1 MITALDL
8 PLPGSQAYRDAL
20 GRPPQAEG
28 LRQEAAA
35 LLEQVRWGGDAAVR
49 SLTLRFDGVDIART
63 LVSPDRIRLAAESA
77 DPRLVAALQAAAA
90 NIARF
95 HQAQGFSE
103 EVVEV
108 RPGVRGWRE
117 WRPLDRVGVYVPGGR
132 APYPS
137 SVLMLCVPARL
148 AGCREVVLCSPPGP
162 DGGVDSA
169 IMAAAS
175 VAGVT
180 EVHAVG
186 GVQAIAAM
194 TYGTESVARVDKLFG
209 PGNAHVT
216 AAKRLVFGEV
226 AVDMPAGPSEVVVI
240 TDGSVPPAWLA
251 ADLEAQAEHAPD
263 AVGVLVATDPA
274 VAEEVARRISSERLT
289 QVRVFASSDL
299 ERAIRFANDYAP
311 EHLILACR
319 DSARW
324 LPLVTNAGSVFLGA
338 HAPAALGDYATGANH
353 VLPTGGMARSFSPLG
368 LLDFGHT
375 IQVQSVSPPGLAQL
389 APLVEQIA
397 QVEGFGQH
405 WRSVEVRLASD
416 AGEVSWAPQPRR
428 SVRETRGYE
437 WEASTPEVAARHGLL
452 PHQVVRFDTN
462 TCPWELAPAD
472 GLTVEAVNEYP
483 DPTYPGLTSALA
495 HYAGVPVESIT
506 VGAGADELLA
516 LIAET
521 YIGPLDPVVIQE
533 PSYAMFRVLSGI
545 RGARLI
551 PVPAGDQERL
561 LRAAAEARLVWIC
574 NPNNPTGELLP
585 EQVAAEAARVCPGV
599 VVVDEAY
606 FEFSGATAAGMVQRL
621 SNLVVVRTLSK
632 AFGLAGARVGYAVSG
647 AQIAGAL
654 ARVRPPAS
662 VSSLSATLAVQ
673 ALEMAPEMRRRV
685 AELQRWKADL
695 ARAITELGLQV
706 RPSATNFLLVGCPQG
721 LGLALE
727 RTGVV
732 VRSFPTGSALAGWMR
747 VTVRSP
753 AENARLLG
761 GLQRWVADS
770 DV

>member
-1 MITALDL
+1 MITPLAL
-8 PLPGSQAYRDAL
+8 PIPGSQEYRDAL
-20 GRPPQAEG
+20 RRPPQPER
-28 LRQEAAA
+28 LRQEAA
-35 LLEQVRWGGDAAVR
+35 LILEQVRLGGDAAVR
-49 SLTLRFDGVDIART
+49 SMTLRFDGVDIARSR
-63 LVSPDRIRLAAESA
+63 VDPDRIKLAAAQAS
-77 DPRLVAALQAAAA
+77 PGLVAALHAAAA

-148 AGCREVVLCSPPGP
+148 AGCQEVVLCSPPGP
-162 DGGVDSA
+162 DGEVNSN
-169 IMAAAS
+169 ILAAAL

-186 GVQAIAAM
+186 GVQAIGAM
-194 TYGTESVARVDKLFG
+194 TYGTESMPRVDKLFG

-251 ADLEAQAEHAPD
+251 ADLEAQSEHAPD
-263 AVGVLVATDPA
+263 AVGVLVATDLA
-274 VAEEVARRISSERLT
+274 VAEAVARRISPDRWA
-289 QVRVFASSDL
+289 QVRVFVSSDL
-299 ERAIRFANDYAP
+299 EQAVGFANDYAP
-311 EHLILACR
+311 EHLILACG
-319 DSARW
+319 DSERW
-324 LPLVTNAGSVFLGA
+324 LPLVTHAGSVFLGA
-338 HAPAALGDYATGANH
+338 SAPAALGDYATGANH

-375 IQVQSVSPPGLAQL
+375 MQVQSVSPTGLAGL
-389 APLVEQIA
+389 APLVEQIS
-397 QVEGFGQH
+397 QVEGFRQH
-405 WRSVEVRLASD
+405 WRSVEVRLGAD
-416 AGEVSWAPQPRR
+416 VGELAWAPQPRK
-428 SVRETRGYE
+428 SVREMSPYQ
-437 WEASTPEVAARHGLL
+437 WEASTPQVAARSGLL
-452 PHQVVRFDTN
+452 PHEVVRFDTN
-462 TCPWELAPAD
+462 TCPWELVPVD
-472 GLTVEAVNEYP
+472 GLSPEALNEYP
-483 DPTYPGLTSALA
+483 DSTYPELTSALA
-495 HYAGVPVESIT
+495 HYVEVPGASIT

-521 YIGPLDPVVIQE
+521 YIGPLDPVVVPD
-533 PSYAMFRVLSGI
+533 PSYAMFRVLSGV

-551 PVPAGDQERL
+551 TVPAGDAAQL
-561 LRAAAEARLVWIC
+561 LHAASQARLVWIC

-585 EQVAAEAARVCPGV
+585 EQVVAEAARVCPGV

-606 FEFSGATAAGMVQRL
+606 FEFSGATAVTMVQRL
-621 SNLVVVRTLSK
+621 PNLVVVRTLSK
-632 AFGLAGARVGYAVSG
+632 AFGLAAARVGYAVSG
-647 AQIAGAL
+647 ARIAADL

-673 ALEMAPEMRRRV
+673 ALELAPEMRRRV
-685 AELQRWKADL
+685 AQLHRWKSDL
-695 ARAITELGLQV
+695 SRAITQVGFQV
-706 RPSATNFLLVGCPQG
+706 RPSATNFLLVNCPQG
-721 LGLALE
+721 LGAALE

-732 VRSFPTGSALAGWMR
+732 VRSFPEDSPLTDRMR

-753 AENARLLG
+753 ADNARLLD
-761 GLQRWVADS
+761 GLQRWVADH
-770 DV
+770 DG

>member
-1 MITALDL
+1 MITVLAL
-8 PLPGSQAYRDAL
+8 PVPGSQEYRDAV
-20 GRPPQAEG
+20 GRPPQPAD
-28 LRQEAAA
+28 LRQEAAV
-35 LLEQVRWGGDAAVR
+35 LLEQVRLGGDAAVR

-63 LVSPDRIRLAAESA
+63 RVSTDRIRLAAGATE
-77 DPRLVAALQAAAA
+77 PRLLAALQAAAA

-108 RPGVRGWRE
+108 RAGVRGWRE

-162 DGGVDSA
+162 DGEVNSA
-169 IMAAAS
+169 ILAAAF

-186 GVQAIAAM
+186 GVQAIGAM
-194 TYGTESVARVDKLFG
+194 AYGTESVARVDKLFG

-251 ADLEAQAEHAPD
+251 ADLESQAEHAPD
-263 AVGVLVATDPA
+263 AVGVLVATDPT
-274 VAEEVARRISSERLT
+274 VAEEVARRIGSDRST
-289 QVRVFASSDL
+289 QMRVFASSDL
-299 ERAIRFANDYAP
+299 EQAIGFANDYAP

-319 DSARW
+319 NSERW
-324 LPLVTNAGSVFLGA
+324 LPLVTNVGSVFLGA
-338 HAPAALGDYATGANH
+338 HAPAAVGDYATGANH

-375 IQVQSVSPPGLAQL
+375 IQVQSVSPTGLAQL
-389 APLVEQIA
+389 APLVEPIA

-405 WRSVEVRLASD
+405 WRAVEMRLGTSAD
-416 AGEVSWAPQPRR
+416 EVAWAPQPRR
-428 SVRETRGYE
+428 SVRDTRGYA

-462 TCPWELAPAD
+462 TCPWELTPAD
-472 GLTVEAVNEYP
+472 GLTVDAVNEYP
-483 DPTYPGLTSALA
+483 DATYPGLTSALA
-495 HYAGVPVESIT
+495 HYAEVPKESIT

-521 YIGPLDPVVIQE
+521 YIGPLDPVVVQD
-533 PSYAMFRVLSGI
+533 PSYAMFSVLSGV

-551 PVPAGDQERL
+551 SVPAGDQERL
-561 LRAAAEARLVWIC
+561 LRAAAAARLVWIC
-574 NPNNPTGELLP
+574 NPNNPTGDLLP
-585 EQVAAEAARVCPGV
+585 QQVVAEAARACPGIV
-599 VVVDEAY
+599 VIDEAY
-606 FEFSGATAAGMVQRL
+606 FEFSGATAAGMVQQL
-621 SNLVVVRTLSK
+621 PNLVVVRTLSK

-647 AQIAGAL
+647 AQIAASL

-662 VSSLSATLAVQ
+662 VSALSASLAVQ
-673 ALEMAPEMRRRV
+673 ALDLAPEMRRRV
-685 AELQRWKADL
+685 AELHRWKADL
-695 ARAITELGLQV
+695 SRAITQVGLKV
-706 RPSATNFLLVGCPQG
+706 RPSATNFLLVNCPQG
-721 LGLALE
+721 LGSALE
-727 RTGVV
+727 QTGVV
-732 VRSFPTGSALAGWMR
+732 VRSFPAESVLANWMR

-753 AENARLLG
+753 VENARLLG
-761 GLQRWVADS
+761 GLQRWVADR